1 MLTDFPIISG
11 TDHIKLYF
19 LTGYRLP
26 DISGKERISTV
37 STQLENTIPQSEA
50 RTDLFCQQ
58 MKHNSIFKKIK
69 LILEENLKN
78 FQHSS
83 SDHQNN
89 Y

>member
-37 STQLENTIPQSEA
+37 STQLENTIPQSAA
-50 RTDLFCQQ
+50 R
-58 MKHNSIFKKIK
+58 N
-69 LILEENLKN
+69 
-78 FQHSS
+78 
-83 SDHQNN
+83 
-89 Y
+89 